1 MKKKVIC
8 ILVDKF
14 QTKLNK
20 NIPFLSLFFN
30 QNNFDSVF
38 GKDSLWSHRELIQY
52 VNEGE
57 INDTFGYA
65 VLLTITFL

>member
-20 NIPFLSLFFN
+20 NIPFLSFFN